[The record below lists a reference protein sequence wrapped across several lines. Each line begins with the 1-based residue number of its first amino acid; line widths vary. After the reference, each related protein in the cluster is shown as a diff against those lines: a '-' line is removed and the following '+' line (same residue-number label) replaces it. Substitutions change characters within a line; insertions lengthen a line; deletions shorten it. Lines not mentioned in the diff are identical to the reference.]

1 MPKDTTAK
9 TATLYRMLMTD
20 RTCPHGLKSKDL
32 LERQGFQVDDRH
44 LTSRG
49 EVEAFKLENDVQT
62 TPQTF
67 IGSERIGGFD
77 DLNAHF
83 GKATK
88 PKDATTYK
96 PIIAL
101 FSAAAL
107 HQDKCW
113 ESVPRYVGCL
123 FRVRNQS
130 SERTSDGRCPKGT
143 RTWRL

>member
-77 DLNAHF
+77 DLNAHS
-83 GKATK
+83 GKPPS
-88 PKDATTYK
+88 PKMPQ
-96 PIIAL
+96 PISL
-101 FSAAAL
+101 SSL
-107 HQDKCW
+107 C
-113 ESVPRYVGCL
+113 SPPRHYWP
-123 FRVRNQS
+123 S
-130 SERTSDGRCPKGT
+130 SSLG
-143 RTWRL
+143 WR

>member
-9 TATLYRMLMTD
+9 NATLYRMLMTNS
-20 RTCPHGLKSKDL
+20 TCPHGLKSKDL

-77 DLNAHF
+77 ELSAHF
-83 GKATK
+83 GKVTK

-96 PIIAL
+96 PIIA
-101 FSAAAL
+101 FTPNKPISGNTTVFISL
-107 HQDKCW
+107 H
-113 ESVPRYVGCL
+113 S
-123 FRVRNQS
+123 F
-130 SERTSDGRCPKGT
+130 
-143 RTWRL
+143 

>member
-88 PKDATTYK
+88 SKDATTFK

-107 HQDKCW
+107 LAVVVTWLALRC
-113 ESVPRYVGCL
+113 
-123 FRVRNQS
+123 RVQWTDVEMVHIDLYGAAGSAKAAR
-130 SERTSDGRCPKGT
+130 R
-143 RTWRL
+143 